1 MFGVNLIEIR
11 SLVWSLG
18 VGYGHRYFP
27 EAILS
32 SSYPKTDI
40 TTKTRNRFC
49 TFFKS
54 LKGSTSKKR
63 VDLKNIPED
72 HYVYLRALVPNT
84 T

>member
-11 SLVWSLG
+11 SVVWSLRL
-18 VGYGHRYFP
+18 GYGHRYFP
-27 EAILS
+27 EAFLS

-40 TTKTRNRFC
+40 TTETRNRFC

-54 LKGSTSKKR
+54 LNGSTSKKR
-63 VDLKNIPED
+63 VDFQNIPQD
-72 HYVYLRALVPNT
+72 HYVYLRAFVPST